1 MERLQR
7 EHREP
12 ATIGRNLTTITSG
25 DRIMPLDPKARE
37 MLDAMAALN
46 LPPLQEMSV
55 AAARESAI
63 ARLAQFPVPIKPVG
77 SIVDRTIPGPGGE
90 LALRIYTPA
99 GSGPFP
105 LLMYFHGGGWVLC
118 NLDTHDA
125 LSRDLCQGSGCI
137 VVSVDYRLA
146 PEHKFPAAVD
156 DSVAATRWT
165 VSHANSLNADAGRVA
180 VSGDSAGGNLAAVT
194 ALRLRDE
201 SGPRLLAQLLVYP
214 ITAYHTPPTPSYI
227 ANADGYFLTRSGMI
241 WFWDH
246 YLRSAAD
253 ALNPWAA
260 PLAARDHSRLPPA
273 LVITAEYDP
282 LRDEGRL
289 YAEKLRAAGV
299 ATKLTDYAGMVHGF
313 FGSVNYAQGAQAMA
327 DACLW
332 LRQALR

>member
-1 MERLQR
+1 
-7 EHREP
+7 
-12 ATIGRNLTTITSG
+12 
-25 DRIMPLDPKARE
+25 MPLDPKARE
-37 MLDAMAALN
+37 LLDAMYALN
-46 LPPLQEMSV
+46 LPALQDMSV

-63 ARLAQFPVPIKPVG
+63 ARLTQFPVPIKPVG
-77 SIVDRTIPGPGGE
+77 SVVDRTIPGPGGP

-125 LSRDLCQGSGCI
+125 LCRDLCLGSGCI
-137 VVSVDYRLA
+137 VISVDYRLA
-146 PEHKFPAAVD
+146 PDHKFPAALD
-156 DSVAATRWT
+156 DGVAATRWA
-165 VSHANSLNADAGRVA
+165 VAHANALNADAGRVA

-214 ITAYHTPPTPSYI
+214 ITAYHTPATPSYI
-227 ANADGYFLTRSGMI
+227 ANADGYFLTRKGMI

-246 YLRSAAD
+246 YLQSSAD
-253 ALNPWAA
+253 ALNAWAA
-260 PLAARDHSRLPPA
+260 PMAARDHSRLPAA

-299 ATKLTDYAGMVHGF
+299 ATKLSDYPGMVHGF
-313 FGSVNYAQGAQAMA
+313 FGSVNYPQGAQAMSE
-327 DACLW
+327 ACLW
-332 LRQALR
+332 LRHALR